1 MEQLRAGLRPSCC
14 CYTAVKLAHGWPKRA
29 WPYEDQE
36 ANLSE
41 DEKIVRRKLSDEVFD
56 RLLALI
62 EERRFAPGDKLPS
75 ERDLMSRF
83 GVGRPAVREA
93 LQSLEKMGLVS
104 ISHGQRAS
112 VQMPTAL
119 SLMAQIEPAARH
131 LLNSS
136 PMSLE
141 QLKEAR
147 LFFETGMAREA
158 ARVATESDVAR
169 LRQALEIQKRSHELE
184 PANFVEAD
192 MAFHTTIAAITGNP
206 IFVATSRAMLGW
218 LKQFHQR
225 VLRWEGNEHITLE
238 EHEQII
244 EAIEAND
251 PQRAY
256 GAMADHLNRTRSAY
270 RPETKKQA
278 REA

>member
-1 MEQLRAGLRPSCC
+1 M
-14 CYTAVKLAHGWPKRA
+14 
-29 WPYEDQE
+29 
-36 ANLSE
+36 
-41 DEKIVRRKLSDEVFD
+41 RRKLSDEVFD

-62 EERRFAPGDKLPS
+62 EKKQFAPGDKLPS
-75 ERDLMSRF
+75 ERELMSRF

-93 LQSLEKMGLVS
+93 LQSLGKMGLVS

-119 SLMAQIEPAARH
+119 SLMSQIEPVARH

-136 PMSLE
+136 PTSLE

-147 LFFETGMAREA
+147 LFFETGMASEA
-158 ARVATESDVAR
+158 AKVATKADVAQ
-169 LRQALEIQKRSHELE
+169 LRQALEQQKRSHELA

-206 IFVATSRAMLGW
+206 IFEATSRAMLGW

-225 VLRWEGNEHITLE
+225 VLRWEGNEHITLN
-238 EHEQII
+238 EHEQIL
-244 EAIEAND
+244 EAIAAND
-251 PQRAY
+251 PEKAY
-256 GAMADHLNRTRSAY
+256 EVMAAHLNRTRSAY
-270 RPETKKQA
+270 TPGAKQQA
-278 REA
+278 GEA